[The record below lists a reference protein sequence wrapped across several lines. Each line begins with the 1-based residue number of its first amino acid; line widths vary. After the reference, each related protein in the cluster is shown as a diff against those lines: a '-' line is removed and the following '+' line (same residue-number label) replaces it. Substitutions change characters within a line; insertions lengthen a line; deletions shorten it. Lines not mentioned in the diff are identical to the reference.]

1 MGKYIWRCV
10 DRICPGR
17 AVTDVQDQLVSCNEN
32 HSHLP
37 KVTETVVE
45 LIKDKM
51 KKRAREETTPIPQI
65 YHKAL
70 QDVAQYEDRES
81 IVSIMPTFSSM
92 SSSLYRKRHERLPPL
107 PSSID
112 ELNFEAEWSKT
123 FNGEEFMLGSRDGVF
138 MFSTHNNLALI
149 AEAPTLYMDGTFVY
163 FLLPGKT

>member
-1 MGKYIWRCV
+1 MDSNSKELIV
-10 DRICPGR
+10 IQSLDIH
-17 AVTDVQDQLVSCNEN
+17 DQLLSCNEN

-45 LIKDKM
+45 LVKDKM

-81 IVSIMPTFSSM
+81 IAVMPTFSSM

-107 PSSID
+107 P
-112 ELNFEAEWSKT
+112 
-123 FNGEEFMLGSRDGVF
+123 
-138 MFSTHNNLALI
+138 
-149 AEAPTLYMDGTFVY
+149 
-163 FLLPGKT
+163 